1 MNKRLLEILARKAEI
16 KKSLEENK
24 KELDLSAI
32 ETELTSLNQEEA
44 ELRHREE
51 IAKRLNEGGIPAGV
65 APKGKP
71 AEISKNQRN
80 ESTYDSLEYRQAFM
94 NYVTKNQAI
103 PVQYRDNTNTLT
115 TDIGAVVPPT
125 TLNRIIEKLEA
136 YGMILPLV
144 AKTNYKTGVAI
155 PMSSVKPVA
164 TWVNEGA
171 TSDLQKKTVTSIV
184 FGHYKL
190 RCAVSVSLESEYM
203 SLSAFEAALTNNIAE
218 AMAKALE
225 EAIISGDGNSKMTG
239 ILADLS
245 KASGTVATA
254 KLTYK
259 NLTDAEANLPV
270 EYENGAVWCM
280 TKKTFMEFIGMT
292 DSQGQPI
299 ARVEHGIAS
308 APERYLLGRRVVIC
322 NYLATFVTDLKKT
335 ECFAF
340 LYDFGNYIMNTNF
353 QVGIKMYEDNE
364 TDDIVRKS
372 IIVCDGKPVDYN
384 SLVVLTGNATA

>member
-308 APERYLLGRRVVIC
+308 APERYYRCRSCLVQNRALLYRQRV
-322 NYLATFVTDLKKT
+322 
-335 ECFAF
+335 
-340 LYDFGNYIMNTNF
+340 
-353 QVGIKMYEDNE
+353 
-364 TDDIVRKS
+364 
-372 IIVCDGKPVDYN
+372 
-384 SLVVLTGNATA
+384 